1 MTTYILTGESYRFE
15 TDCTINN
22 MLLDDGIELY
32 ASMEALDAATIDQGY
47 LDADELCEP
56 WTITASH
63 IFDDRGMIWVDVK
76 TSIEDAINNFEL

>member
-32 ASMEALDAATIDQGY
+32 ASLEALDAATIEQGY

-56 WTITASH
+56 WSITASH
-63 IFDDRGMIWVDVK
+63 IFDDRGMICGDVES
-76 TSIEDAINNFEL
+76 SIESEINNFEL